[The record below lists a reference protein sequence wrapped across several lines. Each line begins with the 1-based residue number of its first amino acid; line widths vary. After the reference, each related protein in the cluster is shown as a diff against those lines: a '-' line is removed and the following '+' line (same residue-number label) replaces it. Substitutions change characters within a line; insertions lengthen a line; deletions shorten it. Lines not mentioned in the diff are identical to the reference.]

1 MRSVSL
7 PHGKCVT
14 SEKTTLTGI
23 PLAPCKTVKTM
34 TSILN
39 LLNHIA
45 ASSSIDEAWQIS
57 TAYFAELGFGR
68 ANYGFTRFRHERTI
82 GDPDDAL
89 FLSTCDADYVKR
101 YFQGGFYAKTPVFR
115 WAERNS
121 GACTWTW
128 VKAALEAG
136 QLAPE
141 EAEAVRQNAMM
152 GVVAG
157 ISVSFPEVSARSK
170 GALGLIADPG
180 LGHDEVDAI
189 FADRGEEITAVANM
203 MHLTIVHLP
212 QLSRQRALSPR
223 QREALEWVADGK
235 TTQDVAMLMG
245 VSPAMVEKHLR
256 LAREALAVETTA
268 QAVAKGALLNMIFQR
283 AAGAA

>member
-1 MRSVSL
+1 M
-7 PHGKCVT
+7 T
-14 SEKTTLTGI
+14 EATL
-23 PLAPCKTVKTM
+23 LA
-34 TSILN
+34 
-39 LLNHIA
+39 LLNRIA
-45 ASSSIDEAWQIS
+45 AASSIDEAWALA
-57 TAYFAELGFGR
+57 TDHFKTLGFGR
-68 ANYGFTRFRHERTI
+68 INYGFTRFRHLKTI
-82 GDPDDAL
+82 GDPEDAL

-121 GACTWTW
+121 GICTWTW
-128 VKAALEAG
+128 VQDAFAAGKLSA
-136 QLAPE
+136 E
-141 EAEAVRQNAMM
+141 EAEAVRQNAAL
-152 GVVAG
+152 GITAG
-157 ISVSFPEVSARSK
+157 ISISFPEVSSRSK

-180 LGHDEVDAI
+180 LGHAEVDAI
-189 FADRGEEITAVANM
+189 LLARRDELLAVANM

-212 QLSRQRALSPR
+212 QLSRHRALSPR

-235 TTQDVAMLMG
+235 TTQDVALLMG

-283 AAGAA
+283 LPEVAQAAR

>member
-1 MRSVSL
+1 M
-7 PHGKCVT
+7 PQGQAH
-14 SEKTTLTGI
+14 LTPAIQATG
-23 PLAPCKTVKTM
+23 KTM
-34 TSILN
+34 MSETNILA
-39 LLNHIA
+39 LLNRVAA
-45 ASSSIDEAWQIS
+45 ASSIDDAWDLA
-57 TAYFAELGFGR
+57 TGYFAKLGFAR
-68 ANYGFTRFRHERTI
+68 ANYGFTRFKHLKTI

-89 FLSTCDADYVKR
+89 FLTTCDADYVKR

-128 VKAALEAG
+128 VKEAFEAG
-136 QLAPE
+136 RLSAE
-141 EAEAVRQNAMM
+141 EAEAVRQNAAL
-152 GVVAG
+152 GIVAG
-157 ISVSFPEVSARSK
+157 MSVSFPEVSSRSK

-180 LGHDEVDAI
+180 LTPTQVDAL
-189 FADRGEEITAVANM
+189 FAVRKEEILAVANM

-212 QLSRQRALSPR
+212 QLSRHRALSPR

-235 TTQDVAMLMG
+235 TTQDVALLMG

-283 AAGAA
+283 LPEVAQAAR

>member
-1 MRSVSL
+1 M
-7 PHGKCVT
+7 T
-14 SEKTTLTGI
+14 E
-23 PLAPCKTVKTM
+23 
-34 TSILN
+34 TSILQ
-39 LLNHIA
+39 LLNRLAA
-45 ASSSIDEAWQIS
+45 ASSIDDAWALA
-57 TAYFAELGFGR
+57 TGHFAELGFR
-68 ANYGFTRFRHERTI
+68 RVNYGFTRFKHLKTI

-115 WAERNS
+115 WAERSS
-121 GACTWTW
+121 GACTWSW
-128 VKAALEAG
+128 VKEAFEAG
-136 QLAPE
+136 KLSAE
-141 EAEAVRQNAMM
+141 EAEAVRQNVAM

-157 ISVSFPEVSARSK
+157 ISVSFPEVSSRSK
-170 GALGLIADPG
+170 GALGLIADAG
-180 LGHDEVDAI
+180 MTNVDVDAI
-189 FADRGEEITAVANM
+189 FAAKQEEILAVANM

-212 QLSRQRALSPR
+212 QLSRHRALSPR

-235 TTQDVAMLMG
+235 TTQDVALLMG

-283 AAGAA
+283 QPDVAQAAR

>member
-1 MRSVSL
+1 M
-7 PHGKCVT
+7 
-14 SEKTTLTGI
+14 SEITI
-23 PLAPCKTVKTM
+23 LA
-34 TSILN
+34 
-39 LLNHIA
+39 LLNQIA
-45 ASSSIDEAWQIS
+45 ASSSIDEAW
-57 TAYFAELGFGR
+57 ELGTGFFKTLGFKR
-68 ANYGFTRFRHERTI
+68 VNYGFTRFRHLKTI

-101 YFQGGFYAKTPVFR
+101 YFGGGFFAKTPVFR

-128 VKAALEAG
+128 VKEAFEAG
-136 QLAPE
+136 KLSVE
-141 EAEAVRQNAMM
+141 EAEAVRQNAVT
-152 GVVAG
+152 GVTAG
-157 ISVSFPEVSARSK
+157 ISVSFPEVSSRSK
-170 GALGLIADPG
+170 GALGMIADPG
-180 LGHDEVDAI
+180 LTNADVDAI
-189 FADRGEEITAVANM
+189 FAVKREEILAVANM

-212 QLSRQRALSPR
+212 QLSRHRALSPR

-235 TTQDVAMLMG
+235 TTQDVALLMG

-283 AAGAA
+283 MPEVAQAAR

>member
-1 MRSVSL
+1 M
-7 PHGKCVT
+7 T
-14 SEKTTLTGI
+14 ETT
-23 PLAPCKTVKTM
+23 
-34 TSILN
+34 ILS
-39 LLNHIA
+39 LLNRIA
-45 ASSSIDEAWQIS
+45 TASMIDEAWGHA
-57 TAYFAELGFGR
+57 TTYFGGLGFRR
-68 ANYGFTRFRHERTI
+68 ANYGFTRFRHLKTI

-101 YFQGGFYAKTPVFR
+101 YFHGGFFAKTPVFR
-115 WAERNS
+115 WAERSS

-128 VKAALEAG
+128 VKEAFDAG
-136 QLAPE
+136 RLSPE
-141 EAEAVRQNAMM
+141 EADAVRQNAGM
-152 GVVAG
+152 GITAG
-157 ISVSFPEVSARSK
+157 MSVSFPDASSRAK

-180 LGHDEVDAI
+180 MTHADVDAI
-189 FADRGEEITAVANM
+189 FAQRQDEILAVANM

-212 QLSRQRALSPR
+212 QLSRHRALSPR

-235 TTQDVAMLMG
+235 TTQDVALLMG

-283 AAGAA
+283 LPESAQAAN